1 MTKHVV
7 ESAMPNKKRIDY
19 LVIEG
24 PIGVGKTSIARK
36 LANDFSAELLLELV
50 DENPFLKQFYKD
62 IKKFSLP
69 TQLYFLLSRLEILQK
84 LQQRDIFSCMIVSDF
99 LLEKDQLFARLLL
112 DDKQFDLYRKIYHN
126 LQVPSIRADLV
137 VYLQAPVSVL
147 MERIRERGRAFEQ
160 TIDAEY
166 LNHLNNAYLDFF
178 YHYKKSP
185 VLIVNTVDVDFIN
198 NKDEY
203 CRLKEHILKVES
215 AKYYYNPA
223 PYELKKHGK

>member
-1 MTKHVV
+1 
-7 ESAMPNKKRIDY
+7 MPNKKKIDY

-36 LANDFSAELLLELV
+36 LADDFSAELLLEQV
-50 DENPFLKQFYKD
+50 DQNPFLHQFYKD

-69 TQLYFLLSRLEILQK
+69 TQLYFLLSRVEALQK
-84 LQQRDIFSCMIVSDF
+84 LQQRDIFNSMIVSDF

-112 DDKQFDLYRKIYHN
+112 DDEQFALYRKIYHN
-126 LQVPSIRADLV
+126 LQIPNIKADLV

-147 MERIRERGRAFEQ
+147 MERIRKRGRTFEQ

-166 LNHLNNAYLDFF
+166 LNHLDNAYLDFF
-178 YHYKKSP
+178 YHYKDSP

-198 NKDEY
+198 DKDEY
-203 CRLKEHILKVES
+203 YRLKERILNLES